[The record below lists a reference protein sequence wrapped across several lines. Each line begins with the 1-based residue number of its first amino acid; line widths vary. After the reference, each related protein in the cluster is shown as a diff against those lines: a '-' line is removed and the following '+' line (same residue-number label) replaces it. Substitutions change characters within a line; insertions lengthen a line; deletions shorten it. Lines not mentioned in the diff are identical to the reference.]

1 MGYRR
6 KILEARKRSRNRK
19 KHLAKDVDYI
29 AVTRQCL
36 KKLAYPTEKKVI
48 AKINEIAE
56 EGRKSLRYY
65 QCPFCELWHISS
77 HKIKDQE
84 FIS

>member
-6 KILEARKRSRNRK
+6 KILEARKKSRDRK
-19 KHLAKDVDYI
+19 KHLAKDVDYV
-29 AVTRQCL
+29 AVSRQCL

-48 AKINEIAE
+48 DKINEIAE

-65 QCPFCELWHISS
+65 QCPFCELWHIS
-77 HKIKDQE
+77 HKKLEHQQ